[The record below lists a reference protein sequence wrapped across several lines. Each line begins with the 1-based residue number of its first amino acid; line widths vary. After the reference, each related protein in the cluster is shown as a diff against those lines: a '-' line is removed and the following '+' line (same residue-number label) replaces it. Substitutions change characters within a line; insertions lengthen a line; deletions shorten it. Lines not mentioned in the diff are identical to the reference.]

1 MTAVVLLLVSA
12 NIRFVDE
19 RTDER
24 SEMSDFKPN
33 HTMLTSANRWQAS

>member
-1 MTAVVLLLVSA
+1 MTAGVLFLVSA
-12 NIRFVDE
+12 SIRFVDE

-24 SEMSDFKPN
+24 SEMSDTKAN